1 VDKELERY
9 YNTYFDLFRSEGW
22 KQFIGELGQN
32 ALGINSLE
40 QTKDEADM
48 YFRKGQ
54 LNVLNSVINLEN
66 MIESTYV
73 EQTTDDQSI

>member
-1 VDKELERY
+1 MDKELEQY

-22 KQFIGELGQN
+22 KQFVGELGQN

-48 YFRKGQ
+48 YFSKGQ
-54 LNVLNSVINLEN
+54 LNVLNRVINTAN
-66 MIESTYV
+66 HTESNKV
-73 EQTTDDQSI
+73 SQTTTNYSK